1 MLTARTCL
9 YLTSKR
15 LYATFI
21 PGQRQVYKRTKPH
34 LNVGTIGHVD
44 HGKTTLTA
52 AITKILATSKK
63 AKYTK
68 YEDID
73 NAPEERARGIT
84 INTAHIE
91 YETDAR
97 HYAHID
103 CPGHADYIKNMITG
117 AAQMEGAILVVA
129 ITDGPMPQTREHLL
143 LARQCGIPQ
152 NNICVYLNKVDEV
165 NDEETRELVEME
177 VRELLNEYEY
187 PGDDVPIIFGSA
199 LSALEGVN
207 PEIGEKS
214 VFKLLET
221 LDNYFKIPK
230 RDVSEEPIFAIE
242 KVYNI
247 PGKGEIVTGK
257 LEQGSLKKGDKL
269 IIAGNGKNKKTSV
282 QGMETFCKTLDK
294 GEPGDQL
301 GILLK
306 DCEPK
311 DVRRGCVLLPQGHK
325 HKITDRVRAQLYV
338 LRPEEGGSKIPIANY
353 FNENVFSLTWNCTGT
368 IRIVDTNKDFIMP
381 GEHAEVILEYYCEQ
395 FMLPQQRFTLRNS
408 ENTTVACGVFLEL
421 LEPMSFEEKDKKLRK
436 IHKRQVMEK
445 LGFNP
450 YDPSWEK
457 TCKPDYSK
465 SPMNNPAEEF
475 FRREA
480 AAGGGGR

>member
-1 MLTARTCL
+1 MILARTSFFL
-9 YLTSKR
+9 ASKR
-15 LYATFI
+15 LYATYI
-21 PGQRQVYKRTKPH
+21 PGSRPVFKRTKPH

-44 HGKTTLTA
+44 HDYSY
-52 AITKILATSKK
+52 ICD
-63 AKYTK
+63 YER

-73 NAPEERARGIT
+73 NAPEERSRGIT

-152 NNICVYLNKVDEV
+152 HNICVYLNKCDEV

-187 PGDDVPIIFGSA
+187 PGDEVPVIIGSA
-199 LSALEGVN
+199 LSALEGIN

-230 RDVSEEPIFAIE
+230 REVNDETIFAVE

-247 PGKGEIVTGK
+247 EGKGGVVTGK
-257 LEQGSLKKGDKL
+257 LEQGSVKKGDKL
-269 IIAGNGKNKKTSV
+269 VIAGQGKNKTTIV
-282 QGMETFCKTLDK
+282 NGLETFCKTVDK

-301 GILLK
+301 GILLRGV
-306 DCEPK
+306 EPK
-311 DVRRGCVLLPQGHK
+311 DLKRGCVLLPQGHK
-325 HKITDRVRAQLYV
+325 HLLTDRVRAQIYV
-338 LRPEEGGSKIPIANY
+338 LRPEEGVEVQNFLLPI
-353 FNENVFSLTWNCTGT
+353 S
-368 IRIVDTNKDFIMP
+368 
-381 GEHAEVILEYYCEQ
+381 
-395 FMLPQQRFTLRNS
+395 LRNK
-408 ENTTVACGVFLEL
+408 
-421 LEPMSFEEKDKKLRK
+421 SF
-436 IHKRQVMEK
+436 H
-445 LGFNP
+445 
-450 YDPSWEK
+450 
-457 TCKPDYSK
+457 
-465 SPMNNPAEEF
+465 
-475 FRREA
+475 
-480 AAGGGGR
+480 

>member
-1 MLTARTCL
+1 MISARTSIFL
-9 YLTSKR
+9 ASKR
-15 LYATFI
+15 FYATYI
-21 PGQRQVYKRTKPH
+21 PGSRPVFKRTKPH

-44 HGKTTLTA
+44 HV
-52 AITKILATSKK
+52 LATSKK

-73 NAPEERARGIT
+73 NAPEERSRGIT
-84 INTAHIE
+84 INTAHLE
-91 YETDAR
+91 Y
-97 HYAHID
+97 
-103 CPGHADYIKNMITG
+103 G

-165 NDEETRELVEME
+165 SDEETRELVEME

-187 PGDDVPIIFGSA
+187 PGDDVPIIIGSA

-221 LDNYFKIPK
+221 LDTYFKIPK
-230 RDVSEEPIFAIE
+230 RDLSDETIFAIE

-247 PGKGEIVTGK
+247 PGKGDVVTGK
-257 LEQGSLKKGDKL
+257 LEQGSIKKGDKML
-269 IIAGNGKNKKTSV
+269 IVGNGKNKKTV
-282 QGMETFCKTLDK
+282 VNGLETFCKTVDK

-301 GILLK
+301 GILLR
-306 DCEPK
+306 DLQPK
-311 DVRRGCVLLPQGHK
+311 DVKRGCVLLPQGHK
-325 HKITDRVRAQLYV
+325 HLITDRVRAQVYV
-338 LRPEEGGSKIPIANY
+338 LRPEEGGSKVPIANY
-353 FNENVFSLTWNCTGT
+353 FIEQIFSLTWNCVGN
-368 IRIVDTNKDFIMP
+368 IRILDKNKDFIMP
-381 GEHAEVILEYYCEQ
+381 GEHAEVVLEYNHAQ
-395 FMLPQQRFTLRNS
+395 FMLPQQRFTIRNS
-408 ENTTVACGVFLEL
+408 ENSTIACGVFLEL
-421 LEPMSFEEKDKKLRK
+421 LEPLSFEEKDKKIRK
-436 IHKRQVMEK
+436 VQRRSVMEK

-450 YDPSWEK
+450 YDASWEK

-465 SPMNNPAEEF
+465 SPNSNPAEEL

-480 AAGGGGR
+480 TGH

>member
-1 MLTARTCL
+1 MILARTSFFL
-9 YLTSKR
+9 ASKR
-15 LYATFI
+15 LYATYI
-21 PGQRQVYKRTKPH
+21 PGSRPVFKRTKPH

-44 HGKTTLTA
+44 HDY
-52 AITKILATSKK
+52 S
-63 AKYTK
+63 YFRDYER

-73 NAPEERARGIT
+73 NAPEERSRGIT

-117 AAQMEGAILVVA
+117 LLIFCVFKKNFLGAAQMEGAILVVA

-152 NNICVYLNKVDEV
+152 HNICVYLNKCDEV

-187 PGDDVPIIFGSA
+187 PGDEVPVIIGSA
-199 LSALEGVN
+199 LSALEGIN

-230 RDVSEEPIFAIE
+230 REVNDETIFAVE

-247 PGKGEIVTGK
+247 EGKGGVVTGK
-257 LEQGSLKKGDKL
+257 LEQGSVKKGDKL
-269 IIAGNGKNKKTSV
+269 VIAGQGKNKTTIV
-282 QGMETFCKTLDK
+282 NGLETFCKTVDK

-301 GILLK
+301 GILLRGV
-306 DCEPK
+306 EPK
-311 DVRRGCVLLPQGHK
+311 DLKRGCVLLPQGHK
-325 HKITDRVRAQLYV
+325 HLLTDRVRAQIYV
-338 LRPEEGGSKIPIANY
+338 LRPEEGGSKLPIAN
-353 FNENVFSLTWNCTGT
+353 FFAEQVFSLTWNCVGN
-368 IRIVDTNKDFIMP
+368 IRILDTNKDFIMP
-381 GEHAEVILEYYCEQ
+381 GEC
-395 FMLPQQRFTLRNS
+395 
-408 ENTTVACGVFLEL
+408 
-421 LEPMSFEEKDKKLRK
+421 
-436 IHKRQVMEK
+436 
-445 LGFNP
+445 
-450 YDPSWEK
+450 
-457 TCKPDYSK
+457 
-465 SPMNNPAEEF
+465 
-475 FRREA
+475 
-480 AAGGGGR
+480 

>member
-1 MLTARTCL
+1 MILARTSFFL
-9 YLTSKR
+9 ASKR
-15 LYATFI
+15 LYATYI
-21 PGQRQVYKRTKPH
+21 PGSRPVFKRTKPH

-44 HGKTTLTA
+44 HGKTTLTS
-52 AITKILATSKK
+52 AITKVLAASKK
-63 AKYTK
+63 AKFAK

-73 NAPEERARGIT
+73 NAPEERSRGIT

-152 NNICVYLNKVDEV
+152 HNICVYLNKCDEV

-187 PGDDVPIIFGSA
+187 PGDEVPIIIGSA
-199 LSALEGVN
+199 LSALEGKN

-230 RDVSEEPIFAIE
+230 REVTHETIFAVE

-247 PGKGEIVTGK
+247 EGKGGVVTGK
-257 LEQGSLKKGDKL
+257 LEQGSVKKGDKL
-269 IIAGNGKNKKTSV
+269 VIAGQGKNKTTV
-282 QGMETFCKTLDK
+282 VNGLETFCKTVDK

-301 GILLK
+301 EDVFFYLK
-306 DCEPK
+306 DINIC
-311 DVRRGCVLLPQGHK
+311 LL
-325 HKITDRVRAQLYV
+325 IVRAQIYV
-338 LRPEEGGSKIPIANY
+338 LRPEEGGSKLPIANY
-353 FNENVFSLTWNCTGT
+353 FAEQVFSLTWNCVGN
-368 IRIVDTNKDFIMP
+368 IRILDTNKDFIMP
-381 GEHAEVILEYYCEQ
+381 GEHAEIILEYNVDQ

-408 ENTTVACGVFLEL
+408 ENSTIACGVFLEL
-421 LEPMSFEEKDKKLRK
+421 LEPMTFEEKDKRNRK
-436 IHKRQVMEK
+436 KQKRSVMEK

-450 YDPSWEK
+450 YEASWEK

-465 SPMNNPAEEF
+465 SPSNNPAEEL

-480 AAGGGGR
+480 TGH